1 VDGANLEI
9 MIRKYLERNG
19 EIKFEKDF
27 VDGIEG
33 MRMKYSDD
41 FWMNKMNFL
50 EWFLMGVL
58 DRCSGFY
65 SYRRTHCCGSVGK

>member
-1 VDGANLEI
+1 

-27 VDGIEG
+27 VDGIEVT
-33 MRMKYSDD
+33 RMKYSDD
-41 FWMNKMNFL
+41 FWMNKMNFF

-65 SYRRTHCCGSVGK
+65 GYRRTHCCGSVGK